1 MSNPQY
7 AAEPSMEDILASIR
21 KMITDDRP
29 GPSPLP
35 DQMGRT
41 PFGERV
47 QASPASDVNV
57 RAGDMGKS
65 PAQTN
70 GGQPASFNSL
80 ADALKVATALSDQRR
95 SLQQEIAN
103 VIEKGPRSLSA
114 DALGEASTP
123 DTTSTNVGVAG
134 LHALPNAGS
143 SPAPETSGPRLPNFP
158 DWRGESATGA
168 PEGKRELLSFDF
180 GTVVPQ
186 REDQTAKVSAPV
198 AETAKPVTP
207 QSSPTANAQASNAE
221 PKSKAEPQTTE
232 ENRVLSM
239 PTRASSALNGS
250 SLNGSGAHGSGLNGS
265 SLIGTAAHAPG
276 LNGAHT
282 SGASLNGSGATV
294 APFPRPVREP
304 AKPAAEAASAP
315 ADEARYVAKTDT
327 SAPNVVVATT
337 TPAPTAQPAAQANV
351 AETDAAAAHT
361 EALLDAVVDLVH
373 QQPGALSVFTSGASF
388 IGGVVEKTVASQ
400 KTAVADNP
408 VTPPKMD
415 RAAAELLRPMLR
427 QWLADNMPRIVEEAL
442 RSELT
447 EQTQGDGKGPGTA

>member
-21 KMITDDRP
+21 KMITNDRP

-35 DQMGRT
+35 DQMART
-41 PFGERV
+41 PFGERA
-47 QASPASDVNV
+47 QASPAAEANV
-57 RAGDMGKS
+57 RASDMGRS
-65 PAQTN
+65 PVQTN

-103 VIEKGPRSLSA
+103 VIEKGPHGLSA

-168 PEGKRELLSFDF
+168 TEAKRELLSFDF

-186 REDQTAKVSAPV
+186 RENETAKVSAPA
-198 AETAKPVTP
+198 AEPAKPVSP
-207 QSSPTANAQASNAE
+207 QPSPTANASNAGADK
-221 PKSKAEPQTTE
+221 PKSKAEPQAAE
-232 ENRVLSM
+232 ENRVLNM

-265 SLIGTAAHAPG
+265 SLNGTAAHGSG
-276 LNGAHT
+276 LNGTHT
-282 SGASLNGSGATV
+282 GGASRATV

-304 AKPAAEAASAP
+304 AKSAAEAASAP
-315 ADEARYVAKTDT
+315 ADEARNVAKSDT
-327 SAPNVVVATT
+327 SAPNVVVTTT
-337 TPAPTAQPAAQANV
+337 TPAPTAQPAAEANV
-351 AETDAAAAHT
+351 AETEAAAAHT

-388 IGGVVEKTVASQ
+388 IGGVVEKTVAFE

-408 VTPPKMD
+408 VAPPKMD

-447 EQTQGDGKGPGTA
+447 EQTQGDGKGPGNA